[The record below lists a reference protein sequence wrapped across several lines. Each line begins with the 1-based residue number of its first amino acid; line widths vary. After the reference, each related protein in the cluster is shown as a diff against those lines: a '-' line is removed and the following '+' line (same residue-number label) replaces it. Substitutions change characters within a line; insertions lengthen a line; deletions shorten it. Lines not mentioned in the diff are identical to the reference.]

1 MILEGA
7 AMCGKFYAVA
17 DAGGPIS
24 VRIYA
29 DSTSMAASWFQ
40 LQETNFID
48 AGRTDAEEDLDIDGD
63 GMDSGAFA
71 EALEAKGWQMLRL
84 DICGDGQWSLY
95 GRS

>member
-1 MILEGA
+1 
-7 AMCGKFYAVA
+7 MCGKFYAVA

-29 DSTSMAASWFQ
+29 DSASMAASWFQ
-40 LQETNFID
+40 LQETNFVD

-63 GMDSGAFA
+63 GMDSGAFD
-71 EALEAKGWQMLRL
+71 EALQAKGWQMLRL